1 LPVSDETGPINPVV
15 LAVAVLLTFDVVAFV
30 ATAISPDLYS
40 KALLEIVDPLAFV
53 LRTIL
58 VVVSATTLGFI
69 FLPLA

>member
-1 LPVSDETGPINPVV
+1 LPVSDETGPINLVV

-58 VVVSATTLGFI
+58 VVVGATTLGFI

>member
-1 LPVSDETGPINPVV
+1 LPVSDEAGPINPVV

-58 VVVSATTLGFI
+58 VVVGATTLGFI

>member
-30 ATAISPDLYS
+30 ATSISPDLYS

-58 VVVSATTLGFI
+58 VVVGATTLGFI

>member
-58 VVVSATTLGFI
+58 VVVGATTLGFI